1 MTLTA
6 KDRKILRDLAKRY
19 LDICNV
25 PEQQERRKRWRAHN
39 SFKDDRPL
47 IYVRAFAWHE
57 MPQSVRQCEDPF
69 ARSYENFF
77 RNHLFW
83 DTLNDDSIF
92 EPWVTVH
99 AAHKSAGWG
108 MGAKRISPGVSGGAC
123 KFDNPIKEL
132 DDIRKLKAPW
142 HEIDEEKTAVNV
154 QRLDDVMGDIITIN
168 VDRGPAY
175 RMWSGDISTNLGSLR
190 GIEHFMMDMMDNP
203 EWLHQLVSF
212 MSEGVLRTH
221 DQAEEAGDW
230 GLCAHQNQ
238 AMPYAEELED
248 PAPNH
253 NGVKRSQLWGYM
265 AAQEFA
271 LVSPAMHDEFLL
283 QYQIPILSKFGL
295 AAYGCCEDLTQ
306 KIDILRQIPN
316 LRRIAVSP
324 FADVARCAEQIGR
337 DYILSYRPSPTD
349 MVGYGFDPD
358 RIRRILKRDLEAAKH
373 CHVDITIKDVET
385 VQSDPDRMR
394 NWVAVT
400 RQVIEEVYG

>member
-1 MTLTA
+1 LTV
-6 KDRKILRDLAKRY
+6 KDRNILRDLAKRY
-19 LDICNV
+19 LDICNTA
-25 PEQQERRKRWRAHN
+25 EQQERRKRWRAHN
-39 SFKDDRPL
+39 SFKGDRPL
-47 IYVRAFAWHE
+47 IYVRAFAWGE

-69 ARSYENFF
+69 ARGYENFF
-77 RNHLFW
+77 RNYLFW

-92 EPWVTVH
+92 EPWVTVR
-99 AAHKSAGWG
+99 ASYRGAGWG
-108 MGAKRISPGVSGGAC
+108 IGAKRIRPAESRGAS

-132 DDIRKLKAPW
+132 EDIKKLQVPR
-142 HEIDEEKTAVNV
+142 HEIDEERTAANA
-154 QRLDDVMGDIITIN
+154 QRLYDVIGDIITIN
-168 VDRGPAY
+168 VDRGPAH
-175 RMWSGDISTNLGSLR
+175 RMWSADLSTNLGSLR

-203 EWLHQLVSF
+203 EWLHRLVSA

-238 AMPYAEELED
+238 SMPYAEELED

-253 NGVKRSQLWGYM
+253 NGIKRSQIWGYM

-295 AAYGCCEDLTQ
+295 AAYGCCEDLTR

-324 FADVARCAEQIGR
+324 FADVAKCAEQIGR

-349 MVGYGFDPD
+349 MVGYGFDPE
-358 RIRRILKRDLEAAKH
+358 RIRRILKQDLEASKH
-373 CHVDITIKDVET
+373 CHVDITLKDVET
-385 VQSDPDRMR
+385 VESDPDRVR
-394 NWVAVT
+394 KWVTLT

>member
-1 MTLTA
+1 
-6 KDRKILRDLAKRY
+6 
-19 LDICNV
+19 
-25 PEQQERRKRWRAHN
+25 
-39 SFKDDRPL
+39 
-47 IYVRAFAWHE
+47 

-69 ARSYENFF
+69 ARGYENFF

-92 EPWVTVH
+92 EPWVTVR
-99 AAHKSAGWG
+99 ASYRGAGWG
-108 MGAKRISPGVSGGAC
+108 IGATRIRPEESRGAS

-132 DDIRKLKAPW
+132 DDIKKLQVPR
-142 HEIDEEKTAVNV
+142 HEIDEERTAANA
-154 QRLDDVMGDIITIN
+154 QRLYDVIGDIITIN
-168 VDRGPAY
+168 VDRGPAH
-175 RMWSGDISTNLGSLR
+175 RMWSADLSTNLGSLR

-203 EWLHQLVSF
+203 EWLHRLVST
-212 MSEGVLRTH
+212 MSAGVLRTH

-248 PAPNH
+248 PAPNR
-253 NGVKRSQLWGYM
+253 NGIKRSQIWGYM

-324 FADVARCAEQIGR
+324 FADVAKCAEQIGR

-349 MVGYGFDPD
+349 MVGYGFDPE
-358 RIRRILKRDLEAAKH
+358 RIRRILKRDLEASKH
-373 CHVDITIKDVET
+373 CHVDITLKDVET
-385 VQSDPDRMR
+385 VESDPDRVR
-394 NWVAVT
+394 KWVILT
-400 RQVIEEVYG
+400 RQVIEKVYG

>member
-1 MTLTA
+1 MTA
-6 KDRKILRDLAKRY
+6 KDREALRDLAKRY

-142 HEIDEEKTAVNV
+142 HEIDEEKTAVNA
-154 QRLDDVMGDIITIN
+154 QRLHDVMGDIITIN